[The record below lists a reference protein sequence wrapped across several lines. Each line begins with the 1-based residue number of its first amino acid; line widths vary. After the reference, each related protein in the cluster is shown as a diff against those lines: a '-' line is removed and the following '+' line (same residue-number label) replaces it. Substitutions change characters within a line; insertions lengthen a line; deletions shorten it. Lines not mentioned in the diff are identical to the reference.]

1 MKKLFILFIAAVVIL
16 IMGVPVW
23 VVVRSAG
30 DWETTG
36 EDSSQA
42 EVRVFN
48 VKTGQ
53 MMKLPVEEYLIGV
66 VAAEMPAD
74 FEPEALKA
82 QAIAART
89 YTARRMFRFG
99 GKPGDRHTDAEICT
113 DPTHCQAWESSD
125 ELKSKW
131 GKLKYFVY
139 INKIKEA
146 VKDTEGIVITYN
158 DELIDPVYHGSC
170 GGKGTEN
177 SEDVWTNVVPYLRGV
192 DCDTEYKQSEF
203 VYHKEISVKNLA
215 AALGDLL
222 SVAVSVPAKQSLP
235 VESVSVSSRGRL
247 QEVRVL
253 GQRISGAEL
262 RTILGLS
269 STLMEWDV
277 RGDSIMFTSAG
288 KGHAVGMCQYGA
300 NGMAL
305 QGSSHEEIIAHYYT
319 GVKLKKIDY

>member
-1 MKKLFILFIAAVVIL
+1 MKKLLILFVAAVVLL

-23 VVVRSAG
+23 VVVRSADNGELTG
-30 DWETTG
+30 DDG
-36 EDSSQA
+36 SQP
-42 EVRVFN
+42 EVRVFHA
-48 VKTGQ
+48 KTGKL
-53 MMKLPVEEYLIGV
+53 MKLPVEEYLIGV

-74 FEPEALKA
+74 FESAALKA

-89 YTARRMFRFG
+89 YAVRRMYRFG
-99 GKPGDRHTDAEICT
+99 GKPGDRHTDAELCT
-113 DPTHCQAWESSD
+113 DPTHCQAWESSA

-131 GKLKYFVY
+131 GKLKYYVY

-146 VKDTEGIVITYN
+146 VRDTRGVVITYN

-177 SEDVWTNVVPYLRGV
+177 SEDVWTNMVPYLRSV

-203 VYHKEISVKNLA
+203 VYQKEISMENLA
-215 AALGDLL
+215 AQLGELL
-222 SVAVSVPAKQSLP
+222 SVAVTLP
-235 VESVSVSSRGRL
+235 TQKRPLIESVGTSSRGRL

-253 GQRISGAEL
+253 GHKITGAEL

-269 STLMEWDV
+269 STLLKWDLD
-277 RGDSIMFTSAG
+277 GDSIMFTSAG

-305 QGSSHEEIIAHYYT
+305 QGNSHEEIIAHYYT
-319 GVKLKKIDY
+319 GVKLKKIEY